1 MFTSDVAKLL
11 GVSQSTIQR
20 WVKQLNL
27 PMEKNERGH
36 YLFKQD
42 DIELLKE
49 VKEQIQKGVLLQDI
63 NPPSVKKP
71 RKGFVKASDNE
82 VVIEKLVQKIANLE
96 MRLNEKADS
105 VTSYQLLQ
113 HRNEMEEMQKHIN
126 TLMDRIQTLEDQV
139 RPTSLENPILLDQ
152 PLTKISNKRK
162 RKNIVSSLFGL

>member
-36 YLFKQD
+36 YLFKQN
-42 DIELLKE
+42 DIDLLKE
-49 VKEQIQKGVLLQDI
+49 VKEQIQKGALLQDI
-63 NPPSVKKP
+63 NHLSVKKH

-82 VVIEKLVQKIANLE
+82 VVLEKLVQKMANLE

-113 HRNEMEEMQKHIN
+113 HRGEIEDMQN
-126 TLMDRIQTLEDQV
+126 QVNLLMNRIQKLEEQV
-139 RPTSLENPILLDQ
+139 GHTPLDTPIILDQ
-152 PLTKISNKRK
+152 LPLKLPKKKK
-162 RKNIVSSLFGL
+162 RKNIVSSLFGF